1 MLINFDEISPAA
13 AYHIM
18 VQTIIPRPIAW
29 VLSDNGNDSCN
40 LAPFSYFNGITG
52 NPPLLMISVGRKADG
67 SRKDTWVNIDVREHF
82 VLHIAHREQAEAM
95 VTTAASLPHG
105 ESELEAAKLSVADV
119 ANWSLPRVVG
129 PHIAMFCRKHQ
140 IIEIGDTPQGL
151 VIGRIEAM
159 WLDDDVATESAD
171 GRIAVDA
178 AKVDPLARL
187 GGSDYALFGEQLTI
201 ARPR

>member
-1 MLINFDEISPAA
+1 MIINLDELSPAA

-29 VLSDNGNDSCN
+29 VLTDNGNDSFN

-52 NPPLLMISVGRKADG
+52 NPPLMMISVGRKADG
-67 SRKDTWVNIDVREHF
+67 TRKDTWVNIDDRDHF

-105 ESELEAAKLSVADV
+105 ESELEIAQLHVTDV

-129 PHIAMFCRKHQ
+129 PRIAMFCRKHQ
-140 IIEIGDTPQGL
+140 ITEIGDTPQGL

-159 WLDDDVATESAD
+159 WLDDAVATQNND
-171 GRIAVDA
+171 GRIHVDA
-178 AKVDPLARL
+178 DKVDPLARL
-187 GGSDYALFGEQLTI
+187 GGNDYVLFGEPLTI
-201 ARPR
+201 TRPK